1 MPIKVNT
8 GASDSSNHNT
18 VLNTNSDSQGPNA
31 INQVDQSSNIP
42 PMQGINSVGL
52 SESELNDP
60 NSITVTI
67 ADTTTPIVIL
77 YGPNSCG
84 KTMTLVRMAR
94 YLGTHGYTISPD
106 KTFRPSFDSNYRVLC
121 QNFDQMINSSTA
133 AAGTSRISFMLIK
146 VFKNG
151 KSICQLLEAPGEYYF
166 YPDDPDRQYPP
177 YVEKII
183 NSNNRKIW
191 AIMVEPDWEDVTPRN
206 NYVTRIS
213 NLKKKMHT
221 SDKVVFVYN
230 KIDKTNFVMSAGQV
244 NIHEAIKNVSD
255 LFNGIFA
262 PFENVNPITKLWKKY
277 NCEFVPFTTGSYTK
291 TVGGQLTYTE
301 GDEEYAQ
308 RFWKVLLKFIKG

>member
-1 MPIKVNT
+1 MPIKVNA
-8 GASDSSNHNT
+8 GESNSSNNDAILH
-18 VLNTNSDSQGPNA
+18 TNRDSQSSNV
-31 INQVDQSSNIP
+31 INQVA
-42 PMQGINSVGL
+42 QGLNTAPVQGTNPFGL
-52 SESELNDP
+52 SESELKDP
-60 NSITVTI
+60 NRITVTI

-77 YGPNSCG
+77 YGPPTCG

-106 KTFRPSFDSNYRVLC
+106 KTFRPSYDSNYKDLC
-121 QNFDQMINSSTA
+121 KNFDQMINSCSAAESTH
-133 AAGTSRISFMLIK
+133 TVDFMLVK

-166 YPDDPDRQYPP
+166 DPSDPDREYPP

-191 AIMVEPDWEDVTPRN
+191 AVMVEPDWQDATPRN

-213 NLKKKMHT
+213 NLKKKMDT

-255 LFNGIFA
+255 LFCGIFA

-277 NCEFVPFTTGSYTK
+277 NCEFVPFTTGSYAK
-291 TVGGQLTYTE
+291 TVGGQFTYTE
-301 GDEEYAQ
+301 GDEKYAQ